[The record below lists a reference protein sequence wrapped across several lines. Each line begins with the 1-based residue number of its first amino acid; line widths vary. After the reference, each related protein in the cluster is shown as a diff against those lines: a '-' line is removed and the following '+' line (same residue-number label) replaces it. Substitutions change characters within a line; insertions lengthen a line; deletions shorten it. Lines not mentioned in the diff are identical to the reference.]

1 MQGVRAEVD
10 TSNERLGKM
19 IRNAEKE
26 KIPVVGVVG
35 ANEVENG
42 TISIRTR
49 VAGELGAMG
58 VEAVVT
64 RMVTAIANFGDF

>member
-1 MQGVRAEVD
+1 
-10 TSNERLGKM
+10 
-19 IRNAEKE
+19 
-26 KIPVVGVVG
+26 VG

-58 VEAVVT
+58 VDEVVK
-64 RMVTAIANFGDF
+64 RMVGAIANFGDF

>member
-1 MQGVRAEVD
+1 
-10 TSNERLGKM
+10 M

-35 ANEVENG
+35 ANEVENS

-49 VAGELGAMG
+49 IAGELGAMS
-58 VEAVVT
+58 VDAVVT
-64 RMVTAIANFGDF
+64 RMVDSIANFSDF